1 MELRH
6 QPEWRMKQK
15 LYFAE
20 PPYGPEFLG
29 QLAKQQLGDSKDS
42 RQDAVVLGVM
52 LRRQLDGTW
61 PVVTKLL
68 KRVLADYDPGLAK
81 EVGNKL

>member
-1 MELRH
+1 
-6 QPEWRMKQK
+6 
-15 LYFAE
+15 
-20 PPYGPEFLG
+20 
-29 QLAKQQLGDSKDS
+29 LAKQQLGDSKDS